1 RAHRAG
7 VIHGDVKPANIL
19 VTKDGDVK
27 LGDFGIARFATQVSG
42 TGKLIGTPAY
52 LSPEQIHGKPQDV
65 RSDLFSLGIIL
76 YQMATGVRPSDGTP
90 VSAVCAQII
99 PTDPPPPSQHQ
110 PELPPEFDRI
120 VMRCLAKGPND
131 RSPSAEALASSLYP
145 LARRTASAVRF
156 F

>member
-1 RAHRAG
+1 QIVGRLSHPNIVGLYDIGTNEDGAAFLVLEYVNGKTLEAISTEGPMPLSRVALWAGDLATALGRAHRAG

-76 YQMATGVRPSDGTP
+76 YQMATGVRPFDGTS
-90 VSAVCAQII
+90 V
-99 PTDPPPPSQHQ
+99 
-110 PELPPEFDRI
+110 
-120 VMRCLAKGPND
+120 
-131 RSPSAEALASSLYP
+131 
-145 LARRTASAVRF
+145 
-156 F
+156 